1 MDRERI
7 ERDITELS
15 HRLDTRTGSPNAADV
30 DKCLDLLD
38 EVDAYLT
45 HSVFGSDRDV
55 DPEPNIVALGTTGA
69 GKSTVVSFLFG
80 ERIFVRHASRYSRV
94 LVAIPA
100 LDGIEIRS
108 GSVSASLLP
117 IVNHVSMQDED
128 VAVWDMPGYRDT
140 RGPFV
145 KLVVHFI
152 FQWMLKADKPLK
164 FILVSPP
171 LHERPQIVMLQDMI
185 NSSLIRRDNA
195 IIVYTKCGP
204 EFDPNSTS
212 DLKIVESK
220 LDIRSYAL
228 PAPAPGDFDGHDY
241 SQQYCGRKCEILQT
255 LRGLHASKV
264 EHDEKLPDAAKL
276 LLKLLTESCVH
287 FVQEELSAR
296 FLENYNWE
304 SYKATFE
311 EISNTLEALKCPD
324 KIPLNTLVSILSRVA
339 PADYDND
346 PALCRAKHRLSVVE
360 TLHGAKEKLLE
371 LRNAVK
377 AYRSTHE
384 MHDSLVIS
392 AFQLR
397 LSEELETIN
406 EFVRKH
412 KAEYVLA
419 KREVIPIVTLIGY
432 ASLDIDVNIQM
443 WVEIA
448 FISPTIVVTTS
459 RAMDLSAKCQ
469 AKSATRINDDVG
481 RHGAHGEPG
490 LPGGDLTVVCKKLQD
505 DLHVLQSTVSNGQR
519 GGDAQNGGDGADGA
533 DSSFCVATFEEMIH
547 CEIEHGL
554 LNRDYSAPAGL
565 EGGLQLVEHK
575 RNDSPLSG
583 RVYGTPGVANV
594 VVKKDSESGKPRIQA
609 GDGGRG
615 GAGGQGGKLFIM
627 QANQNVWEGV
637 GLMGRQ
643 GCNGKPGKASHDGY
657 GSPSFTATIQQW
669 YCRGGWFGN
678 NFADPEIDIQVEELR
693 VEGQPKVAHGGVS
706 KGNGIL
712 AEADDD
718 SPFNFVMDEY
728 RHYHSKLADAFS
740 QCDFSDFEID

>member
-100 LDGIEIRS
+100 LDGVEIRS

-145 KLVVHFI
+145 KLVCR
-152 FQWMLKADKPLK
+152 L
-164 FILVSPP
+164 
-171 LHERPQIVMLQDMI
+171 
-185 NSSLIRRDNA
+185 
-195 IIVYTKCGP
+195 
-204 EFDPNSTS
+204 
-212 DLKIVESK
+212 
-220 LDIRSYAL
+220 AL
-228 PAPAPGDFDGHDY
+228 
-241 SQQYCGRKCEILQT
+241 E
-255 LRGLHASKV
+255 
-264 EHDEKLPDAAKL
+264 
-276 LLKLLTESCVH
+276 
-287 FVQEELSAR
+287 
-296 FLENYNWE
+296 
-304 SYKATFE
+304 
-311 EISNTLEALKCPD
+311 
-324 KIPLNTLVSILSRVA
+324 
-339 PADYDND
+339 
-346 PALCRAKHRLSVVE
+346 
-360 TLHGAKEKLLE
+360 GAKEKLLE

-505 DLHVLQSTVSNGQR
+505 DLHVLQTQFR
-519 GGDAQNGGDGADGA
+519 
-533 DSSFCVATFEEMIH
+533 M
-547 CEIEHGL
+547 
-554 LNRDYSAPAGL
+554 
-565 EGGLQLVEHK
+565 
-575 RNDSPLSG
+575 
-583 RVYGTPGVANV
+583 ANV
-594 VVKKDSESGKPRIQA
+594 
-609 GDGGRG
+609 
-615 GAGGQGGKLFIM
+615 
-627 QANQNVWEGV
+627 
-637 GLMGRQ
+637 
-643 GCNGKPGKASHDGY
+643 
-657 GSPSFTATIQQW
+657 
-669 YCRGGWFGN
+669 
-678 NFADPEIDIQVEELR
+678 EETR
-693 VEGQPKVAHGGVS
+693 KMA
-706 KGNGIL
+706 
-712 AEADDD
+712 
-718 SPFNFVMDEY
+718 VMERMEQI
-728 RHYHSKLADAFS
+728 RHSAWQHSRK
-740 QCDFSDFEID
+740 